1 MNKKQLINIAIGLGV
16 IFIAREIYLASTSTP
31 LNEGLEPQNIEPSSI
46 SRALDKLKNGD
57 IKVNETPQETKNA
70 VG

>member
-16 IFIAREIYLASTSTP
+16 LLVVREIYLASTSTP
-31 LNEGLEPQNIEPSSI
+31 LNEGLEPENIEPDSI